1 MKVYLITAEDSFY
14 TIPLLNEFI
23 NDGCEIV
30 EVAIVDGFITKKRI
44 ISSLYIYGFY
54 RFLKMSII
62 TIWYKLVGG
71 KVEKHLVNNGL
82 KVIHVNQVNE
92 ESFVKHLEALNFDL
106 LLSHN
111 CPQLIKK
118 RLLKTAGLYSINLH
132 MGLLPDYRGVFPIW
146 RAMVNNEF
154 FFGVTLH
161 LMDEEFDNGKIIL
174 QESCLISPEDS
185 LFDLYIKAAHLGGR
199 VIAKSIKLIE
209 VGLVSFSNNDGL
221 RKRYYGFPTVKEIL
235 ALKKNNNT

>member
-1 MKVYLITAEDSFY
+1 
-14 TIPLLNEFI
+14 
-23 NDGCEIV
+23 
-30 EVAIVDGFITKKRI
+30 
-44 ISSLYIYGFY
+44 
-54 RFLKMSII
+54 
-62 TIWYKLVGG
+62 
-71 KVEKHLVNNGL
+71 
-82 KVIHVNQVNE
+82 
-92 ESFVKHLEALNFDL
+92 
-106 LLSHN
+106 
-111 CPQLIKK
+111 
-118 RLLKTAGLYSINLH
+118 